1 MSKSSHEIS
10 LEISEKEKEINLAC
24 SNRDQVKL
32 AINEKRRQIDKLR
45 FEIRSLEDSLI
56 KAETIVREAKT
67 EHSILRD
74 QFWSTKESGL

>member
-1 MSKSSHEIS
+1 MSRSSHEIS
-10 LEISEKEKEINLAC
+10 LEIAEKEKSINSAC

-56 KAETIVREAKT
+56 RAETVVRELKT

-74 QFWSTKESGL
+74 QFWSAKDGGI

>member
-10 LEISEKEKEINLAC
+10 LEIAEKEKEINLAC

-56 KAETIVREAKT
+56 KAETVVRELKT

-74 QFWSTKESGL
+74 SFWSTKESGL